1 MKAKINPNYCK
12 GCNICIYICPK
23 GCYSKG
29 DNLSDMG
36 YFVPNV
42 SAPEKCFNHGRKGKM
57 ICELCVL
64 SCPDQAIT
72 WVKEEED

>member
-1 MKAKINPNYCK
+1 VRPEINPKYCK

-29 DNLSDMG
+29 DDISELG
-36 YFVPNV
+36 YTVPKV
-42 SAPEKCFNHGRKGKM
+42 SAGEKCFNRGRTSKM

-64 SCPDQAIT
+64 SCPDQAIS
-72 WVKEEED
+72 WKKEE